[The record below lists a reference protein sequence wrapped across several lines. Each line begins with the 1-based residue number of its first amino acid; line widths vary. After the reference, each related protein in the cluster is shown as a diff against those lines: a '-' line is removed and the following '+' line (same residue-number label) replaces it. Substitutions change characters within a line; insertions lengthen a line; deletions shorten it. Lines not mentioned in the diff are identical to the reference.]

1 MPDAFIAWNEYS
13 PAGNITSST
22 FQQPFMAGSTLPY
35 FRYDYNYDSHYRL
48 TSANYAHGY
57 YFPLNNTAAYRV
69 DNLSYDAA
77 GNILSLRR
85 RNQNGNIVDNLSYS
99 YQGSTNRLQLVMD
112 AAGKTHGWQAGT
124 TYYSYDASGN
134 LTVAEEF
141 DYQGTI
147 WEYTRDTRNQVIRAA
162 GWGSEAITDY
172 RYNFAGHR
180 YYKHVSGGSWEYFGL
195 DDGVRT
201 GLFGQAT
208 PGPIWN
214 ILTPSGRVI
223 GRNPYNGAPSYY
235 VTDHLGSTRVVVSS
249 NGSIQEAY
257 DYYPFGLP
265 MPGRSI
271 TGWSETP
278 ERFTGYYKDQESYLY
293 YAQARMYDPA
303 IGRFLSVDP
312 HASNYPHLSPYVY
325 VANNPLIS
333 IDPDGRDIWF
343 VHGTY
348 SNAETWEDIGIEA
361 WEQLLN
367 DNSAESF
374 NWSGA
379 NTVGARQQA
388 AVDLVNAI
396 LETYEPGM
404 EINIVAHSHGGNVA
418 ILAANMLSEQT
429 GGELSVDNLVTIA
442 TPSRND
448 YSLSDGAVGNH
459 VNIFSTNDAMQRLGG
474 FDTIKG
480 SALTPGIV
488 GGFPAGRVQQGATNI
503 NVTGHTSRNPIRS
516 HSQMHNNPAVI
527 RAIKP

>member
-1 MPDAFIAWNEYS
+1 M
-13 PAGNITSST
+13 
-22 FQQPFMAGSTLPY
+22 
-35 FRYDYNYDSHYRL
+35 
-48 TSANYAHGY
+48 
-57 YFPLNNTAAYRV
+57 

-124 TYYSYDASGN
+124 TYYNYDASGN

-271 TGWSETP
+271 TGWSEIP

-312 HASNYPHLSPYVY
+312 LASEMPGWNPYHY
-325 VANNPLIS
+325 TFNNPVRF
-333 IDPDGRDIWF
+333 IDPDGLMPKDPPLSNTQYRGWYRR
-343 VHGTY
+343 GTVWAPSGSQFGLEVRSGGRIHQGGDY
-348 SNAETWEDIGIEA
+348 YASVGTETVAIKDGTVVEVKDYGG
-361 WEQLLN
+361 
-367 DNSAESF
+367 ESF
-374 NWSGA
+374 GQ
-379 NTVGARQQA
+379 TV
-388 AVDLVNAI
+388 LIEFEHTNADGVT
-396 LETYEPGM
+396 ETLFAFY
-404 EINIVAHSHGGNVA
+404 AH
-418 ILAANMLSEQT
+418 LSEVSVGEGDSVIEGTTVVGRTGKTGNASGLSDKEAHLHLEIWTQRAFPGVGKEGHSRRRNPSDFFKVNESRKEDQT
-429 GGELSVDNLVTIA
+429 GN
-442 TPSRND
+442 
-448 YSLSDGAVGNH
+448 
-459 VNIFSTNDAMQRLGG
+459 
-474 FDTIKG
+474 
-480 SALTPGIV
+480 
-488 GGFPAGRVQQGATNI
+488 
-503 NVTGHTSRNPIRS
+503 
-516 HSQMHNNPAVI
+516 
-527 RAIKP
+527 